1 MWTRAMSS
9 SVWEGITP
17 LSYQPTDDPRDVLAK
32 HAKARAWLASKRAPV
47 LEQEIK
53 DVERCSQAVTDSLTA
68 LQARRTEEKSI
79 DSCQAV
85 TDRIAALRARRPE
98 EGIVPLINSSTPP
111 VLREWR
117 PEDGRNAKYDD
128 WVTNRLALLPA
139 RSRVEARRLAGASS
153 DKTYVGRVHAICKTS
168 LRYTK
173 GDDCV
178 HCSKQALKLER
189 QRRDADDVLALNL
202 MKAARAA
209 KQKQHDDWVKQAQV
223 ERAARD
229 DFIRAEARARELCIA
244 AGLDPDGRRGEGRGH
259 PIWTEYRDA
268 ARKEANAAEQAR
280 LASEI
285 AAMTVTV
292 QTAEFA
298 DAPLTIMGE

>member
-229 DFIRAEARARELCIA
+229 DFIRAEARARVQLYEEERAKKRAERAEKALLAQAMKRQLQA
-244 AGLDPDGRRGEGRGH
+244 AL
-259 PIWTEYRDA
+259 
-268 ARKEANAAEQAR
+268 K
-280 LASEI
+280 LA
-285 AAMTVTV
+285 
-292 QTAEFA
+292 QTAVKAQHKA
-298 DAPLTIMGE
+298 DIERTWEQLKQS